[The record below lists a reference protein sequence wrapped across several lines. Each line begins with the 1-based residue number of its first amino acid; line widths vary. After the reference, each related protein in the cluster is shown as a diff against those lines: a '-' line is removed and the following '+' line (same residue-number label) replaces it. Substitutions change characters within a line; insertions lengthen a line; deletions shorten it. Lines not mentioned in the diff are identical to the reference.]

1 MIGGVQPKLLLKL
14 DGEEITLGK
23 LFEELIGPNIT
34 TKWKLVRER
43 DNLIKYS
50 EDIKWVEWKE
60 DGTFKAVHED
70 IDIGYTL
77 IMSPFT
83 KEFTWQTTR
92 VIEIIDKGELHIKFK
107 TENSKYILHK
117 I

>member
-14 DGEEITLGK
+14 DGGEITLDK
-23 LFEELIGPNIT
+23 LYEELTGLNIT

-50 EDIKWVEWKE
+50 EDIRWVEWKE
-60 DGTFKAVHED
+60 DDTFEAIHED
-70 IDIGYTL
+70 IDIGYSL

-83 KEFTWQTTR
+83 KEFTWQTTK
-92 VIEIIDKGELHIKFK
+92 VIEIIDKGDLLVKFK
-107 TENSKYILHK
+107 TKNSNYTLHK